1 VNESAIGC
9 ARSAVSRQRGQAMI
23 LVAMFLTALMLSFLI
38 LFNISQL
45 NIDKVKVQNAADAV
59 AYSSAILEA
68 RHLNFVAYT
77 NRAMIANEVA
87 IGQTIGL
94 VTWLQKWG
102 GTFTTLANLSRQ
114 LAAIPIAGPPI
125 SAALQTFFNVL
136 ANAVKRFS
144 DVMAKFANV
153 YAKLVSGFNTFI
165 GYSQVAFRVG
175 TYESMLVISGSMQ
188 QASNDI
194 GIPAAIRN
202 LVTRGEPG
210 LIQRNAPGA
219 RIGSVSQFVQ
229 FMNMFLF
236 EKYNKGCKP
245 ADGLRGS
252 PTNAELDE
260 NLDCMKQMAAAVND
274 SRDLWSEDRSN
285 SKLVTPPIP
294 PLIVDIPILGKF
306 GLNDFSFGLQQH
318 GGSTLRFISGSG
330 PSSHRGHF
338 NWSSM
343 DASALQ
349 VRIGIY
355 LFSKLIRID
364 PELPMGWGTMQMSHK
379 DRKDKQD
386 YKLATAPLPTVAN
399 GGTELLAA
407 GWNAAYGQTW
417 DMIPATSFM
426 ASTGI
431 APPPL
436 WGTGEQTLKEGSYGD
451 LAPFHTIDPDYASR
465 SISNFTVNLKMLAPP
480 PFVVWVYMPEKETHT
495 SDNLRNSTN
504 NPAGDLVLDN
514 MSAGDSSN
522 DAVRLPPPFSQKPG
536 MQAIASAGVY
546 YQRFDY
552 SHPDG
557 DEDGDG
563 TIDDPEEA
571 NAFSPYWSARLVA
584 VDNMVLLAAMTSQE
598 PSLAWAFSG
607 VQQSTMALAG
617 DSENIKDDMLDEM
630 EDGIDNLPAIIE
642 QVIVDGAKGLFGL

>member
-1 VNESAIGC
+1 MSENAIVSART
-9 ARSAVSRQRGQAMI
+9 AAPRQRGQAMV
-23 LVAMFLTALMLSFLI
+23 LMAMFLTALMLSFLV
-38 LFNISQL
+38 LFNISQI

-59 AYSSAILEA
+59 AYSSAVLEA

-94 VTWLQKWG
+94 VTWLQKWS
-102 GTFTTLANLSRQ
+102 GTFATLGNLSKQ

-125 SAALQTFFNVL
+125 SAALQAFFGAL
-136 ANAVKRFS
+136 SNAVGQFS
-144 DVMAKFANV
+144 NVMAKFANV

-165 GYSQVAFRVG
+165 GYSQTAFRVG

-194 GIPAAIRN
+194 GIPSAIRN

-229 FMNMFLF
+229 FMNMLLF
-236 EKYNKGCKP
+236 EKYNKNCKP
-245 ADGLRGS
+245 ADALKGS
-252 PTNAELDE
+252 PTNDVLDE
-260 NLDCMKQMAAAVND
+260 NLACMKQMAAAVND

-285 SKLVTPPIP
+285 NKLVTPPIP
-294 PLIVDIPILGKF
+294 PLVINIPILGKF

-330 PSSHRGHF
+330 PSAHRGHF

-343 DASALQ
+343 DTSALQ
-349 VRIGIY
+349 LRLGIY
-355 LFSKLIRID
+355 LFGHLIRID

-379 DRKDKQD
+379 DRRDKRD
-386 YKLATAPLPTVAN
+386 YKLATAPLPTVAD
-399 GGTELLAA
+399 GGTELLIA

-436 WGTGEQTLKEGSYGD
+436 WGTGNPTLKEGSYGD
-451 LAPFHTIDPDYASR
+451 LAPFHTIDPDYASHTF
-465 SISNFTVNLKMLAPP
+465 SNFTVNLKMLAPP

-495 SDNLRNSTN
+495 SDNLRNPAN
-504 NPAGDLVLDN
+504 NPAGELALDN
-514 MSAGDSSN
+514 MAAGDSSN

-536 MQAIASAGVY
+536 IQAIAAAGVY

-557 DEDGDG
+557 DEDEDG
-563 TIDDPEEA
+563 SPDDPEEA

-584 VDNMVLLAAMTSQE
+584 VDNAVLLAAMTSQE

-607 VQQSTMALAG
+607 VQQSSLAMAG
-617 DSENIKDDMLDEM
+617 DAENIAQDMVGDM
-630 EDGIDNLPAIIE
+630 EDNIDNLPAIIE
-642 QVIVDGAKGLFGL
+642 QVIVDGAKGIFGL